1 MLRSDPRKPLRRG
14 ARRYHWLMAS
24 TASWTLRAA
33 GIGLAALAAF
43 GTCAA
48 APAVWLVTLMDGE
61 AVVVDGLRRIVAAP
75 GLELGSG
82 ALIETGESTA
92 LVRLE
97 GPEQSSIDLGPATRV
112 MLSPPAQASRGG
124 RVPVLYLLQ
133 GWAKLTSRTSAGSA
147 GLAGFAAPGLDGG
160 PVNGALVLRVAAGEQ
175 SLFAETARL
184 DVHERR
190 TGGPVLKLVPGQFYR
205 GDGNKPG
212 SVTPRPDPAWLKDL
226 PRAFRDTIPLRAAS
240 FKDRPA
246 TPVVLPGPSYEQLAQ
261 WLAAEPYVRRDFT
274 QRFAP
279 LLRDPAFRRG
289 VQQRLNAHPEW
300 ATVLYP
306 PKDPTR

>member
-1 MLRSDPRKPLRRG
+1 MV
-14 ARRYHWLMAS
+14 S
-24 TASWTLRAA
+24 TRSWTLRAA
-33 GIGLAALAAF
+33 GIGLAAAVSF
-43 GTCAA
+43 GPCAA
-48 APAVWLVTLMDGE
+48 APAVWLVTLLDGE
-61 AVVVDGLRRIVAAP
+61 AVVVDGVRRIVAAP

-82 ALIETGESTA
+82 ALVETGEQTA

-97 GPEQSSIDLGPATRV
+97 GPGQSSIDLGPATRV

-133 GWAKLTSRTSAGSA
+133 GWAKLTSRTGTGSP

-160 PVNGALVLRVAAGEQ
+160 PINGALVLHVAAGEQ
-175 SLFAETARL
+175 SLFTETALL
-184 DVHERR
+184 DVQERR
-190 TGGPVLKLVPGQFYR
+190 TGGPAMKLVPGQFYR
-205 GDGNKPG
+205 GDGSKPG
-212 SVTPRPDPAWLKDL
+212 SVTARPDPAWLKEL
-226 PRAFRDTIPLRAAS
+226 PRAFRDSIPLRAAV

-246 TPVVLPGPSYEQLAQ
+246 TPVVLSGPSYEQLAH

-289 VQQRLNAHPEW
+289 LQQRLNAHPEW
-300 ATVLYP
+300 ATVLNP
-306 PKDPTR
+306 PKDPAR